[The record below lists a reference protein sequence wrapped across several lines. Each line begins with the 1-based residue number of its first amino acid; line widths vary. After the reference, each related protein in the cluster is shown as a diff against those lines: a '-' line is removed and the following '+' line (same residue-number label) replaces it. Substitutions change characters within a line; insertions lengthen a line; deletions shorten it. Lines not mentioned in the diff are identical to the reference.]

1 MFKNTSLRALHLIRK
16 GLRDEDGFYLFKKLQ
31 DNCTLEKLE
40 LEGHHF
46 ETKTAEAVG
55 EFLADN
61 KTLKYLDLELNFLTR
76 GDVGQTG
83 IQKLAEGLKRNE
95 NLVSLNLNNN
105 GINHEGAFYLQEA
118 MEVNQTLIHF
128 DFEMNPDMPLQNVRQ
143 IKEYLIRNK
152 EAYDAERFEEYL
164 ERRQMRREEEE
175 IDILMNNE
183 AAGRL
188 DSEAIDERRHARIQA
203 RDDLWKQEVFW
214 GFNNSWKNMS

>member
-1 MFKNTSLRALHLIRK
+1 M
-16 GLRDEDGFYLFKKLQ
+16 
-31 DNCTLEKLE
+31 
-40 LEGHHF
+40 
-46 ETKTAEAVG
+46 
-55 EFLADN
+55 
-61 KTLKYLDLELNFLTR
+61 
-76 GDVGQTG
+76 
-83 IQKLAEGLKRNE
+83 
-95 NLVSLNLNNN
+95 
-105 GINHEGAFYLQEA
+105 
-118 MEVNQTLIHF
+118 
-128 DFEMNPDMPLQNVRQ
+128 
-143 IKEYLIRNK
+143 IRNK